1 MYYSN
6 ILLHLLFSCATKGK
20 LLTMEKVLF
29 GGNNDIQVP
38 MATRLI
44 GTFST
49 GTDEIILDGNKQ
61 ERIVQ
66 FNYEGKQVLK
76 QYTLKHLYAPYTKI
90 IEVSDNVYWYTGK
103 EPKQNP
109 SIKDI
114 VRFDVYDKGWI
125 IEDIKD
131 VEADAYSI
139 ISNSQ
144 ELIVVIEGTEL
155 LIK

>member
-1 MYYSN
+1 
-6 ILLHLLFSCATKGK
+6 
-20 LLTMEKVLF
+20 
-29 GGNNDIQVP
+29 

-90 IEVSDNVYWYTGK
+90 IEVSDNAYWYTGK

-109 SIKDI
+109 SIKNI

>member
-1 MYYSN
+1 
-6 ILLHLLFSCATKGK
+6 
-20 LLTMEKVLF
+20 MEKVLF
-29 GGNNDIQVP
+29 GENNEILVP
-38 MATRLI
+38 TSARLI

-66 FNYEGKQVLK
+66 FNYEGKKMLK

-90 IEVSDNVYWYTGK
+90 IQVSDNAYWYTGK

-109 SIKDI
+109 SVKDI

-125 IEDIKD
+125 IENIKD
-131 VEADAYSI
+131 VETDAYSI

>member
-1 MYYSN
+1 M
-6 ILLHLLFSCATKGK
+6 
-20 LLTMEKVLF
+20 MEKVLF
-29 GGNNDIQVP
+29 GGNNEILMP
-38 MATRLI
+38 TATRLI

-76 QYTLKHLYAPYTKI
+76 QYTLKHLYAPYAKI
-90 IEVSDNVYWYTGK
+90 IQVSDNAYWYTGK

-109 SIKDI
+109 SVKDI

-125 IEDIKD
+125 IENIEDI
-131 VEADAYSI
+131 EADAYSI

>member
-1 MYYSN
+1 
-6 ILLHLLFSCATKGK
+6 
-20 LLTMEKVLF
+20 MEKVLF

-49 GTDEIILDGNKQ
+49 ETDEIILDGNKQ

-66 FNYEGKQVLK
+66 FNYE
-76 QYTLKHLYAPYTKI
+76 
-90 IEVSDNVYWYTGK
+90 VSDNAYWYTGK

-114 VRFDVYDKGWI
+114 IRFDVYDKGWI

-131 VEADAYSI
+131 IEADAYSI
-139 ISNSQ
+139 ISNSS

>member
-1 MYYSN
+1 
-6 ILLHLLFSCATKGK
+6 
-20 LLTMEKVLF
+20 MEKVLF
-29 GGNNDIQVP
+29 GGNNEILVP
-38 MATRLI
+38 TSARLI

-90 IEVSDNVYWYTGK
+90 IQVSNNVYWYTGK

-109 SIKDI
+109 SAKDI

-125 IEDIKD
+125 IENIKD
-131 VEADAYSI
+131 VETDAYSI

-144 ELIVVIEGTEL
+144 ELIVVIGGTEL

>member
-1 MYYSN
+1 
-6 ILLHLLFSCATKGK
+6 
-20 LLTMEKVLF
+20 MEKVLF

-90 IEVSDNVYWYTGK
+90 IEVSDNAYWYTGK

-131 VEADAYSI
+131 IEVDAYSI